1 MCGTKFEEKWP
12 LDDSIKIRWLT
23 TTAKLMDWLKDDLR
37 RYTTNGLIM
46 LVGLTVVGFVLLLMA
61 TAEVASGGTQ
71 KLLVWLLLTIIVAKI
86 SSQHA
91 LKFFKN
97 GSGASFGDALIFL
110 AVILLSPYHGTLLG
124 VVDMFVSSW
133 RLKLKAT
140 NYLLNLANMAIAV
153 FVSGTSYH
161 SMAEYL
167 QNSEILGTTG
177 RTALVFAL
185 PIVVMALAYYG
196 LQVVVLALVSIFT
209 SFVRIKERIRDTFPW
224 EPVSLLACAIVA
236 GLTNYSIVHFGSIP
250 TGMIM
255 LALLPI
261 PIVIYYTFKTY
272 HDKLDEQ
279 ENHYEKLTSIYDSI
293 LEMLA
298 MAIDA
303 KDDVTH
309 DHIQRVKLFA
319 RRMGEAVGLSELEI
333 EALKAGALLH
343 DIGKIGVPAYIL
355 NKPGKLTE
363 HEFEQMKMHTIIG
376 ADMLS
381 NVDFRYPV
389 VPIVRHHHERW
400 DGHGYPDGLKGDAIP
415 ITARIL
421 TLVDNYDAFRSDRPY
436 KTGMSRENA
445 LAYIKENA
453 GTFFDPSLVE
463 TFLSMA
469 DQLEVEART
478 SSPQSRASPIR
489 LRVLQWPMPAGR
501 RL

>member
-1 MCGTKFEEKWP
+1 MN
-12 LDDSIKIRWLT
+12 
-23 TTAKLMDWLKDDLR
+23 WLKEDLR
-37 RYTTNGLIM
+37 RYNKKGMLV
-46 LVGLTVVGFVLLLMA
+46 LVGLTLVCVVLLTIA
-61 TAEVASGGTQ
+61 TAEVVTGGSK

-110 AVILLSPYHGTLLG
+110 AIILLSPYHGTLLG

-133 RLKLKAT
+133 RLRLKAT

-153 FVSGTSYH
+153 YASGRAYHEIAQFLETSAFLGTS
-161 SMAEYL
+161 
-167 QNSEILGTTG
+167 G
-177 RTALVFAL
+177 RSALVFAV
-185 PIVVMALAYYG
+185 PVVVMALAYYA
-196 LQVVVLALVSIFT
+196 LQVAVLALVSLFT

-236 GLTNYSIVHFGSIP
+236 GLTNYSIVHFGALP

-255 LALLPI
+255 LAVLPI
-261 PIVIYYTFKTY
+261 PIVIYYAFKTY
-272 HDKLDEQ
+272 HEKLDEQ
-279 ENHYEKLTSIYDSI
+279 DKHYEKLTSVYDSI

-355 NKPGKLTE
+355 NKPGKL
-363 HEFEQMKMHTIIG
+363 
-376 ADMLS
+376 
-381 NVDFRYPV
+381 
-389 VPIVRHHHERW
+389 
-400 DGHGYPDGLKGDAIP
+400 
-415 ITARIL
+415 
-421 TLVDNYDAFRSDRPY
+421 
-436 KTGMSRENA
+436 
-445 LAYIKENA
+445 
-453 GTFFDPSLVE
+453 
-463 TFLSMA
+463 
-469 DQLEVEART
+469 
-478 SSPQSRASPIR
+478 
-489 LRVLQWPMPAGR
+489 
-501 RL
+501 